1 MAITGPVILVTSS
14 SVSVR
19 RDRMTAEDSMRYLCL
34 IYMNEQELDAMPA
47 AEMSALNAA
56 HWDFNDNLRASGQ
69 FIQAEALEP
78 ARATACVRV
87 RQGKT
92 RVTDGP
98 FTESKEMIAGSYVIE
113 ARDMSEATEIASRIP
128 SAPLA
133 TIEVRPARQ
142 LIVQGRES
150 RWG

>member
-34 IYMNEQELDAMPA
+34 IYMNEQ
-47 AEMSALNAA
+47 ALNAA

-98 FTESKEMIAGSYVIE
+98 FTESKEMIAGFYVIE